1 MSDNLKATPR
11 AILRGIRDT
20 TRAQVTPV
28 PELLPQHLPLV
39 FHFME
44 RGDATTPHIA
54 ISDEFN
60 QLFGSKSVDL
70 QGKYANH
77 ATVLANLQTSTGN
90 LIMWKRLKPDAAKT
104 AMLRISVEVIPALVP
119 VWERELGTGAYKYNA
134 LGQRIQA
141 THLVDSTPT
150 YVVGQRLI
158 WRTDLTPYA
167 TNALKAF
174 GGGATI
180 SDVRDGATTLDETN
194 APLSTL
200 FTNPA
205 SGDGVAVKSKVYPW
219 MDLEVST
226 FGDYGNNV
234 GVRLWAPNAADLLP
248 GNPTLMNQI
257 QSYLYRIAL
266 IERPDAVSSSV
277 VQETLAGDQ
286 YLDLSFLDGI
296 VHPVTAQ
303 DLSVDSA
310 IIDRYESKNLSGFN
324 PVYGPF
330 GRVHVYRSQI
340 AAVLQLLA
348 DGGEMVRKT
357 ANGTG
362 TPTIGEGAYDES
374 YIPLQITPTATFSPR
389 GDNWRFAT
397 TTNAPIPEH
406 RPLLNPFTGKDQY
419 GVPYYTFD
427 VEASTNFGGALIGP
441 NTDLFAVGGDDGL
454 PLDSHG
460 KPDKLNILKLYD
472 QLVAAELTN
481 FGNVAATGWAG
492 KDMLKYPFRCI
503 HDTGFSLSTK
513 MKMLIPVSRRKDVG
527 IFWTPQ
533 SIAEWSDA
541 QHPSAG
547 GNVWSYRPLNTA
559 AEDNAIASIL
569 RQTAQAYPESEIY
582 GTPCVRAVFW
592 GRAGYLNNSLYT
604 GLLPLSVERGYKMAA
619 YMGAADGR
627 WASGQRFD
635 ENPGNIVSL
644 FRDINV
650 VYSDDD
656 QADSDWEQGL
666 NWVQSFDTRQVFW
679 PSSQTVYPDDTSVLN
694 SALMM
699 LACCEVELVCQ
710 RVWARLTGNSSLT
723 EDQFIERSN
732 TLISEALAGRFDNNF
747 VFEPETYFTSTDR
760 QLGWR
765 WSTKV
770 KIYGNTMK
778 TVGVMTVESHNLS
791 ELTA

>member
-44 RGDATTPHIA
+44 RGDDKTPHIA

-90 LIMWKRLKPDAAKT
+90 LIMWKRLRPAAAKT

-119 VWERELGTGAYKYNA
+119 VWKREIGTGAYQYNSA
-134 LGQRIQA
+134 GERIQE
-141 THLVDSTPT
+141 THDVDGTQQPT

-158 WRTDLTPYA
+158 WRTDLTPYGTA
-167 TNALKAF
+167 QQKAF
-174 GGGATI
+174 GGGVTI
-180 SDVRDGATTLDETN
+180 SDFRAGTVEDDVGN
-194 APLSTL
+194 KLSTL
-200 FTNPA
+200 VDADSAP
-205 SGDGVAVKSKVYPW
+205 VQSKVYPW
-219 MDLEVST
+219 MDLEVSS

-234 GVRLWAPNAADLLP
+234 GIRFWAPNASDLSP
-248 GNPTLMNQI
+248 GNPTLMNQL
-257 QSYLYRIAL
+257 QSYLYRVAL
-266 IERPDAVSSSV
+266 IERPDATSSAV
-277 VQETLAGDQ
+277 IQESLSGDQ
-286 YLDLSFLDGI
+286 YLDLSFLDDLI
-296 VHPVTAQ
+296 NPVTAQ
-303 DLSVDSA
+303 SMSMDSA
-310 IIDRYESKNLSGFN
+310 IIDRYESKNVAGFN

-330 GRVHVYRSQI
+330 SRVHLYRTQI
-340 AAVLQLLA
+340 ATVLALLA
-348 DGGEMVRKT
+348 DGGEVINT
-357 ANGTG
+357 TQ
-362 TPTIGEGAYDES
+362 TTVGESDYDDS
-374 YIPLQITPTATFSPR
+374 YIPITNTPTFSPR
-389 GDNWRFAT
+389 GDAWRFGTAAG
-397 TTNAPIPEH
+397 APIPEH

-427 VEASTNFGGALIGP
+427 VENSTNFGGVMFSSS
-441 NTDLFAVGGDDGL
+441 TDLYAIGGDDGL

-481 FGNVAATGWAG
+481 FGSVAATGWAG

-503 HDTGFSLSTK
+503 YDTGFSLSTK
-513 MKMLIPVSRRKDVG
+513 LKMLTPVSRRKDIA
-527 IFWTPQ
+527 IFWSPQ

-541 QHPSAG
+541 QHPGAV
-547 GNVWSYRPLNTA
+547 GNTWGWCSMNTA
-559 AEDNAIASIL
+559 SEDNAIAGIL
-569 RQTAQAYPESEIY
+569 RQAAQAYPESEIY
-582 GTPCVRAVFW
+582 GTPCTRAAFW

-604 GLLPLSVERGYKMAA
+604 GFLPLSVERGYKMAA

-650 VYSDDD
+650 VYTEDD
-656 QADSDWEQGL
+656 QADSDWDQGL

-694 SALMM
+694 AVPMM

-710 RVWARLTGNSSLT
+710 RVWARLAGNTSLT

-732 TLISEALAGRFDNNF
+732 TLISEALAGRFDNRF
-747 VFEPETYFTSTDR
+747 VFVPETYFTSTDK

-791 ELTA
+791 ELAA

>member
-90 LIMWKRLKPDAAKT
+90 LIMWKRLKPATAKT
-104 AMLRISVEVIPALVP
+104 AMLRISLEVIPALVP
-119 VWERELGTGAYKYNA
+119 VWERELGTGAYKYDA
-134 LGQRIQA
+134 TGERIQA
-141 THLVDSTPT
+141 VDNAAAPIF
-150 YVVGQRLI
+150 VVGQRLI
-158 WRTDLTPYA
+158 WRTDLVPYG
-167 TNALKAF
+167 TTEQKAF
-174 GGGATI
+174 GGGVTI
-180 SDVRDGATTLDETN
+180 SNFRDGALTEDD
-194 APLSTL
+194 AGDPLSTL
-200 FTNPA
+200 FTAPA
-205 SGDGVAVKSKVYPW
+205 TGDGVAVKSKVYPW

-248 GNPTLMNQI
+248 GNPVLMNEV
-257 QSYLYRIAL
+257 QSYLYRVAL
-266 IERPDAVSSSV
+266 IERPDAFSSAV

-286 YLDLSFLDGI
+286 YLDLTFLDGI

-303 DLSVDSA
+303 NLSIDST

-330 GRVHVYRSQI
+330 GRVHIYRTQI
-340 AAVLQLLA
+340 ATVLALLA
-348 DGGEMVRKT
+348 NGGEAVRKT
-357 ANGTG
+357 ADGTN
-362 TPTIGEGAYDES
+362 TVTVGERSYDDS
-374 YIPLQITPTATFSPR
+374 YIPLTTTPTFSKR
-389 GDNWRFAT
+389 GDTWRFAT
-397 TTNAPIPEH
+397 TTGTPIPAH
-406 RPLLNPFTGKDQY
+406 QPLLNPFTGKDQY

-427 VEASTNFGGALIGP
+427 VENSTNFEGVMMGQS
-441 NTDLFAVGGDDGL
+441 TDLYATGGDDGL
-454 PLDSHG
+454 PLDAHG

-481 FGNVAATGWAG
+481 FGNVAASGWAG

-513 MKMLIPVSRRKDVG
+513 MKMIIPVSRRKDVA

-533 SIAEWSDA
+533 SIAEWSNA
-541 QHPSAG
+541 QFPNAP
-547 GNVWSYRPLNTA
+547 GNIWAYRQLNTA

-569 RQTAQAYPESEIY
+569 RQHAQAYPESEIY
-582 GTPCVRAVFW
+582 GTPCTRAVFW

-604 GLLPLSVERGYKMAA
+604 GLLPLSVERGYKIAA

-699 LACCEVELVCQ
+699 LACCEVELICQ